1 MTQTA
6 LPVEAHPFPGER
18 AVTPEVVREHGLNE
32 REYGEILSL
41 LGRTPTLTELGIF
54 SALWSE
60 HCAYKHTKPVLRTF
74 PTTGPSVVQ
83 GPGENAGVLRLPD
96 GWAVAFKIESHNHPS
111 AVEPYQGAA
120 TGVGGILRD
129 VFTMGARPVAVLNS
143 LRLGP
148 LDDARNRYLFAG
160 IVKGVGDYGNCVGVP
175 TLGGEVAFAPG
186 YGGNPL
192 VNAMCVGLLRERDLM
207 RARAHGVGNL
217 LLAMGSR
224 TGRDGIHGASFASEE
239 LSSKSESRRPQV
251 QVGDPF
257 TEKLLLE
264 ATLELIESGLVVAIQ
279 DMGAAGLTS
288 SSAEMAAR
296 GGVGVEIDTSLVPTR
311 ESDLTPYE
319 IMLSESQERMLVV
332 AEPGRVEPIRA
343 VCRKWELDATP
354 IGRVTDDGLF
364 RVVHEGVTVAAIPGE
379 RLVDGCPIYYP
390 EAREC
395 EAAVARRAA
404 EPAHAPGAG
413 RHQALLRLLDD
424 PTIASKRW
432 VFEQYDSTVQ
442 GETVLG
448 PGSDAGVLRVTGA
461 TFGLAVTVD
470 CNQRYVAL
478 DPYEGGKAAVAEA
491 ARNIACTGAEPLG
504 ITDCLNFGNPGKPE
518 VFFQFREACRGIGDA
533 CRAFGTPVTGG
544 NVSLYNESP
553 TGAIDPTPTVG
564 MVGLLHDVAH
574 RVSSHFQ
581 TPGDRVL
588 LLGETRGHLGGTSYW
603 EVVHG
608 FVGGSPPPVDLD
620 HELRLQR
627 LLRAAAEARLLRS
640 AHDCA
645 DGGLAVALAECCIGP
660 PYALGG
666 LGASVRLARREG
678 LSPEAVLY
686 GEDAGRVVV
695 SADGSVVAPLLDL
708 CAAHGVPCEN
718 IGVVGPPEGPGDAC
732 VLEIETAPD
741 PTPLTWPVRDLRQTY
756 LEALPRRMRVAADTV
771 MEGR

>member
-1 MTQTA
+1 VTQIA
-6 LPVEAHPFPGER
+6 PPAPAHPFPGER
-18 AVTPEVVREHGLNE
+18 PVTDEVVREHGLNQ
-32 REYGEILSL
+32 REYAEIQSL
-41 LGRTPTLTELGIF
+41 LGRGPTLTELGIF

-60 HCAYKHTKPVLRTF
+60 HCSYKHTKPILKTF
-74 PTTGPSVVQ
+74 PTTGPNVVQ

-148 LDDARNRYLFAG
+148 LDEPRNRYLFGG

-186 YGGNPL
+186 YSGNPL

-207 RARAHGVGNL
+207 RAKAHGVGNV

-239 LSSKSESRRPQV
+239 LSAKSESRRPQV

-296 GGVGVEIDTSLVPTR
+296 GGVGVELETGRVPTR
-311 ESDLTPYE
+311 EAGMTPYE

-332 AEPGRVEPIRA
+332 AEPERVEAIQA

-364 RVVHEGVTVAAIPGE
+364 RVVHDGVTVAAIPGE
-379 RLVDGCPIYYP
+379 RLVEGCPLYYP
-390 EAREC
+390 DARESD
-395 EAAVARRAA
+395 EAVARRASTP
-404 EPAHAPGAG
+404 EHGPAAG
-413 RHQALLRLLDD
+413 RHPALLMLLDD

-448 PGSDAGVLRVTGA
+448 PGSDAGVLRVTG
-461 TFGLAVTVD
+461 TEFGLAVTVD
-470 CNQRYVAL
+470 CNQRYVTL

-491 ARNIACTGAEPLG
+491 ARNLACTGAEPLG
-504 ITDCLNFGNPGKPE
+504 VTDCLNFGNPDKPD

-533 CRAFGTPVTGG
+533 CAAVGTPVTGG

-553 TGAIDPTPTVG
+553 TGAIDPTPTIG
-564 MVGLLHDVAH
+564 MVGLLRDVRR
-574 RVSSHFQ
+574 RVPSHFQ
-581 TPGDRVL
+581 HTGDRIL
-588 LLGETRGHLGGTSYW
+588 LFGETRGHLGGSSYW
-603 EVVHG
+603 EVVHR
-608 FVGGSPPPVDLD
+608 FVGGAPPPVDLD
-620 HELRLQR
+620 REVRLQR
-627 LLRAAAEARLLRS
+627 LLVAAAGAGLVRS

-645 DGGLAVALAECCIGP
+645 DGGLAVALAECCIGG

-666 LGASVRLARREG
+666 IGARIRLARPEG
-678 LSPEAVLY
+678 MAAEALLY

-695 SADGSVVAPLLDL
+695 SAPLESVGPLSDL
-708 CAAHGVPCEN
+708 AAAHGVPCEV
-718 IGVVGPPEGPGDAC
+718 IGDVDEPEGRGVAC
-732 VLEIETAPD
+732 RLAIELASD
-741 PTPLTWPVRDLRQTY
+741 PATLVWPVRELRQTY
-756 LEALPRRMRVAADTV
+756 LDALPRRMSVVTDGT
-771 MEGR
+771 MEGS